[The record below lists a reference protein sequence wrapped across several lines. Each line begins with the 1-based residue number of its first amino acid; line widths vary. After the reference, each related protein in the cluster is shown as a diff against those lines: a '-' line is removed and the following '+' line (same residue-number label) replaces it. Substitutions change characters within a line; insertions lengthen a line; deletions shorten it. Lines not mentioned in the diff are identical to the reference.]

1 MVVFKITNNETNKN
15 YIGTSFNDAF
25 QRFEQYVDAAGEGL
39 DFPLYEDIRTYGAD
53 AFSVEELFETNDKE
67 ELYELEQ
74 DYVAIYSGVSLRGYK
89 IGQSTAKPVFTGF
102 GSKAKFDANGVSTA
116 EVPKKTTRKTTKKAD
131 TASAKAAA
139 SAIKKPSS
147 LFGELIGEDRLDGPS
162 SATFEDV
169 KKPSTISR
177 PSNKSKTAPSKASI
191 QKMLREAEKSAKQER
206 EEKLK
211 SAQQDQAEEMALI
224 MAKIDMT
231 SKSATSAF
239 RRRKS

>member
-1 MVVFKITNNETNKN
+1 LVVFKITNNETNKN

-53 AFSVEELFETNDKE
+53 SFSVEELYETSDKE

-89 IGQSTAKPVFTGF
+89 IGQSTAKPVLTGF
-102 GSKAKFDANGVSTA
+102 GKKAKFDANGVSTT
-116 EVPKKTTRKTTKKAD
+116 EVPKKTTRKTTKKAT
-131 TASAKAAA
+131 TATKKVPVVAKKA
-139 SAIKKPSS
+139 SSI
-147 LFGELIGEDRLDGPS
+147 FGELIGEDRLDGPS
-162 SATFEDV
+162 TVSIEDV
-169 KKPSTISR
+169 KKPTTISK
-177 PSNKSKTAPSKASI
+177 PSSSSKAPSKASI
-191 QKMLREAEKSAKQER
+191 QKMLREAEKSAKSER
-206 EEKLK
+206 DEKLK
-211 SAQQDQAEEMALI
+211 SAQQEQSEEMSLI

>member
-39 DFPLYEDIRTYGAD
+39 DFPLYDDIRTYGAD
-53 AFSVEELFETNDKE
+53 SFSVEELYETSDKE

-89 IGQSTAKPVFTGF
+89 IGQSTAKPVLTGF
-102 GSKAKFDANGVSTA
+102 GKKAKFDANGVSTA
-116 EVPKKTTRKTTKKAD
+116 EVPKKTTRKTTKKAEPK
-131 TASAKAAA
+131 TVATPTV
-139 SAIKKPSS
+139 KKPSS
-147 LFGELIGEDRLDGPS
+147 LFGELIGEDRLSGPS
-162 SATFEDV
+162 TASFEDAT
-169 KKPSTISR
+169 KPSTISR
-177 PSNKSKTAPSKASI
+177 PTNTKSKAPSKASI
-191 QKMLREAEKSAKQER
+191 QKMLREAEKSAKLER

-211 SAQQDQAEEMALI
+211 SAQQEQAEEMALI
-224 MAKIDMT
+224 MAKIDIT

-239 RRRKS
+239 RRRKG